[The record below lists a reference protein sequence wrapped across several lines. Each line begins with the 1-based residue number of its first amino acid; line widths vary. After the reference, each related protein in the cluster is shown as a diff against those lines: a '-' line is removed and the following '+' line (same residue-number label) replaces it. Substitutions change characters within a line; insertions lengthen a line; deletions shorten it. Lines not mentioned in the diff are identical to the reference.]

1 MQTDWVS
8 SIIAADDDPAPII
21 SAETG
26 RRRISFAWET
36 WNKTVNKTVH
46 VDVGMAWR

>member
-1 MQTDWVS
+1 MQTDLS
-8 SIIAADDDPAPII
+8 SKIAADDDPGPII

-26 RRRISFAWET
+26 RRRISFECET
-36 WNKTVNKTVH
+36 WNKTVNNTVH